1 MGIIPTAA
9 AGGTRPLSAAA
20 KKARVT
26 LVFSQWWQ
34 NELEANVLQ
43 NFIAD
48 FEKEHPNISVS
59 LDTRSYTE
67 LEGAALAA
75 SPLAADIIAIDP
87 QWFHELLDYEQL
99 ELLSAYRATQAT
111 DETEMFSLTD
121 TDEYDAWAVPLVS
134 FMSFLFYNINVLRQA
149 GFDRPPKTWSE
160 FLAYAEAIAKPS
172 EGKFGLAF
180 ALSPDYPQGISLDIY
195 SWIWAGGGTVLREGS
210 PNFTDRTVV
219 DSLSFLNSFRESNV
233 LAPDSFSKTRQQK
246 LDEFVSG
253 RIGLMIAPIQDI
265 EPLRRSMGDAGFGI
279 TAIPTPDTYVEKSV
293 VGLSRW
299 YAGISSHCEHK
310 NEAWTFLSFLSSR
323 AKALAD
329 AAYAVPGAG
338 TYPQDDTFY
347 AKAYDI
353 YENANVTDELTGLP
367 RVHTLE
373 TIVWEEVKNMFEAH
387 QDAPTTAQMIQTR
400 WEAAGL

>member
-1 MGIIPTAA
+1 
-9 AGGTRPLSAAA
+9 
-20 KKARVT
+20 
-26 LVFSQWWQ
+26 VFSQWWQ

-43 NFIAD
+43 TFIAD
-48 FEKEHPNISVS
+48 FEKEHPNLSVR

-67 LEGAALAA
+67 LEGVALAA
-75 SPLAADIIAIDP
+75 SPLTADIIAIDS
-87 QWFHELLDYEQL
+87 QWFHELLGYKQL
-99 ELLSAYRATQAT
+99 ELLSAYRATQTT

-121 TDEYDAWAVPLVS
+121 TDNEYDAWAVPLVS
-134 FMSFLFYNINVLRQA
+134 FMSSLFYNINILRQA

-160 FLAYAEAIAKPS
+160 FQAYTKAIAKPA
-172 EGKFGLAF
+172 EGRFGLAF
-180 ALSPDYPQGISLDIY
+180 ALSPDYPQGIPLDIY
-195 SWIWAGGGTVLREGS
+195 SWVWAGGGAILRDGR
-210 PNFTDRTVV
+210 PNFTAKSVV

-253 RIGLMIAPIQDI
+253 KIGLMIAPVQDI
-265 EPLRRSMGDAGFGI
+265 EPLRQRMGDAAFGI
-279 TAIPTPDTYVEKSV
+279 TAIPAPDAYAEKSV

-310 NEAWTFLSFLSSR
+310 NEAWAFLSFLSSR

-329 AAYAVPGAG
+329 AAHAVPGAG
-338 TYPQDDTFY
+338 IYPRDDTFY

-353 YENANVTDELTGLP
+353 YENADVTDELTGLP
-367 RVHTLE
+367 RIHTLE

-387 QDAPTTAQMIQTR
+387 QDAPTTAQMIQSR
-400 WEAAGL
+400 WESIGL